1 MIEAEKPREDHL
13 KAWYSHVKQPESM
26 NSRIWRYMDFAKFV
40 SMLETQCLF
49 FSRLDCL
56 GDPFEGTVTTP
67 HNERFLSRVT
77 SKSQREEFENMC
89 KIVRTHIFVS
99 CWNLSEHEND
109 ALWKIYG
116 LSKESVAV
124 RTSYGKLRSVPNVKA
139 GKVEYVD
146 YKSYSTDMPVAEC
159 FAMRKRLCFSHENEV
174 RGLLWKTNRIIHKG
188 EMITSTELPNEFPG
202 IPVPICLADF
212 IEEVV
217 VHPQSETW
225 FFDLVRSLV
234 NRYGVG
240 VNVKRSDLLETPRY
254 SGFGFPAED

>member
-139 GKVEYVD
+139 GKVEYRTDRFGNIHVVIGKANLEASKLAENYAAVLD
-146 YKSYSTDMPVAEC
+146 EIQRMKPAASKGKYIKNVSISTTM
-159 FAMRKRLCFSHENEV
+159 
-174 RGLLWKTNRIIHKG
+174 G
-188 EMITSTELPNEFPG
+188 PG
-202 IPVPICLADF
+202 IKVA
-212 IEEVV
+212 V
-217 VHPQSETW
+217 
-225 FFDLVRSLV
+225 
-234 NRYGVG
+234 
-240 VNVKRSDLLETPRY
+240 
-254 SGFGFPAED
+254 A